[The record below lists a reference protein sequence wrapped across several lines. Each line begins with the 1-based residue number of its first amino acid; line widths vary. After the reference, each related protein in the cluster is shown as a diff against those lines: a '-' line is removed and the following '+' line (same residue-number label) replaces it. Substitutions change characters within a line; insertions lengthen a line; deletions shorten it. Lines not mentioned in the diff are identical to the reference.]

1 MQNMYMIVR
10 DESDASYA
18 NHYNEQVWNT
28 FYKSINR
35 RWAGASIVCGLDIV
49 DAGLPAVD
57 VGLQKPKSPELN
69 NALSHLIHYFLKYK
83 LGSPHWDLKH
93 INDDYAYRQDAAHCL
108 DVEEYSCSVTLSAKP
123 GGHVVNGKSVQK
135 IIGKFEIELFLKC
148 YGEDYEVWFDVKFDY
163 GLFRGTGAIDVF
175 SKKVTELNGY
185 LDGEKI
191 PNRFNAY
198 AKDFMFIMSELGK
211 HITDF
216 EKKYDGKLSLEDLVI
231 VPFTNKTYTCVCP
244 YTGEEFRLLGSSDNS
259 VCIDYTLPR
268 ARFVLLCGDQ
278 S

>member
-1 MQNMYMIVR
+1 MQNRYMIVR
-10 DESDASYA
+10 GESDTSYA

-35 RWAGASIVCGLDIV
+35 RWTGSSIVCGLDIV
-49 DAGLPAVD
+49 GAGLPAVD
-57 VGLQKPKSPELN
+57 VGLRKPKSSELN
-69 NALSHLIHYFLKYK
+69 NALSKLIHYFLKYK
-83 LGSPHWDLKH
+83 LGSSHWDLKH
-93 INDDYAYRQDAAHCL
+93 INDDYACRQDDVHCL

-123 GGHVVNGKSVQK
+123 GKRVVNGKSVQK

-148 YGEDYEVWFDVKFDY
+148 YGEDYEVWFDAEFDY

-191 PNRFNAY
+191 PIRFNTY
-198 AKDFMFIMSELGK
+198 AKDFMFIMSELRK

-216 EKKYDGKLSLEDLVI
+216 EKKYNGKLSLEDLVI
-231 VPFTNKTYTCVCP
+231 VPFTNKTCICVCP

-259 VCIDYTLPR
+259 VCIDSTLPR
-268 ARFVLLCGDQ
+268 ARFVLLCGE
-278 S
+278 